1 MISCGTAF
9 LVIVA
14 ASRRGIDANTA
25 RWFGGDL
32 IPVAVSGA
40 RRIGCCTSAL
50 VGHHRGL
57 GGVELLVPVLSY
69 SAGRRHRPGQ

>member
-9 LVIVA
+9 LVVVA

-50 VGHHRGL
+50 VGLHRGL

-69 SAGRRHRPGQ
+69 SAGRRHWPGQ